1 MLLLGFFGGGGGIER
16 DGYIKIYSSVYCVV
30 EKQMQQTSIILNR
43 FIVFR
48 EKASIKF

>member
-1 MLLLGFFGGGGGIER
+1 MLLLGFFGWGGGGIER

-48 EKASIKF
+48 GRSCI